1 MFDNMA
7 LTPEKI
13 NEIKSQLMG
22 LNPEEQQEKLQ
33 EILATLPPEEQEQLV
48 GKQQCPFCLMVSGEI
63 PVKKVYEDNDCIAI
77 LDIHPASKGH
87 MLLFPKKHYAMV
99 AQIPDNEAGKL
110 FAVANKLSKAA
121 FEALK
126 AAGTN
131 ILAGNGVKAGQ
142 RAPHALVN
150 IIPRYE
156 DDKIAI
162 GWNPVQV
169 EDNEMESLAQAISA
183 RIPAEKKEEYKPVV
197 KKYDAKEHRLRM
209 P

>member
-1 MFDNMA
+1 MA
-7 LTPEKI
+7 LAPEKI
-13 NEIKSQLMG
+13 EQIKEQLAG
-22 LNPEEQQEKLQ
+22 LSPEEQQEKLQ
-33 EILATLPPEEQEQLV
+33 EILASLPPEEQEQLV

-77 LDIHPASKGH
+77 LDIHPAAKGH

-99 AQIPDNEAGKL
+99 AQMPDNEAGTL
-110 FAVANKLSKAA
+110 FAAANKLSKAA
-121 FEALK
+121 FEALN

-131 ILAGNGVKAGQ
+131 IIAGNGAKAGQ
-142 RAPHALVN
+142 RAPHALIN

-162 GWNPVQV
+162 GWNSVHI
-169 EDNEMESLAQAISA
+169 EDNEMETIAKTIALK
-183 RIPAEKKEEYKPVV
+183 IPAEKKEEYKPVI
-197 KKYDAKEHRLRM
+197 KKYDAREERLRM